1 MTTIRSVIC
10 EKNTLLF
17 SSAKREMTI
26 HTACPPPRHCER
38 SEAIHAR
45 TLDCFTLRV
54 RNDVHDNLNCTRS
67 TVAFSKKSYFCIL
80 FIILFIDIMAK
91 QFFFFLMA
99 YFLFVSCERSGGRL
113 TDYVNPFLGT
123 ATLWDP
129 EDLGYTRRMKARTWG
144 AEVFPG
150 ASLPNAMVQL
160 SPVTQFGSGA
170 GYQYE
175 DSVIYGFSHTN
186 KGHWN
191 LLHIPLLPVTG
202 AFSPGDY
209 CSTFSHDDESAR
221 PGYYQV
227 FLERYGVNV
236 ELTSTLRCG
245 YHKYTF
251 DEGAEK
257 KLLADMTRSNNRVT
271 GWEIRK
277 AGENVFAGFQNADGR
292 MCFYAVANYEI
303 EDVVQLKDDEHE
315 ASVVNFR
322 NSKGKRPLELKI
334 GFSFVSIENA
344 RMNLEREMQ
353 EKDFSQVCREADETW
368 EKLLSRITVSG
379 GTEREKG
386 LFYSC
391 LYRSF
396 LWPALRSDV
405 NFDYTDAR
413 REVAN
418 GGFHYYTDPSFWD
431 DYRNKLILLG
441 MLSPDVTVD
450 VVKSMIDRGEK
461 RGGYMPTFFHGDHA
475 SVFVAGTYFRGI
487 KGFDLER
494 AYRLLLK
501 NATVP
506 GRGGRPY
513 LEEYMERGWIA
524 EKDTTGV
531 PTRDEYKAA
540 VTKTVEYAY
549 DDYAVALIAR
559 ELGDGANY
567 RMLTARADNYKNLF
581 DPSTGFWRG
590 RIDDGSWIEDFD
602 PYYPYYAYMYRE
614 ANAWQSLFFAPHD
627 PTGMLALY
635 PSREAVEKKLD
646 SLFSEPWRGYEAHN
660 MTGFIGNY
668 CHGNQPD
675 HSVPYTYY
683 FAGKQEKAQVIL
695 DSIMNHYYD
704 MGAEKLAYAGMD
716 DAGEMSSWYVFN
728 AIGLY
733 TYSPADPEYIVSV
746 PLFDRVAVALD
757 ENTRFTVTK
766 NGDGKKIAAVT
777 CGGEKIDGWFIP
789 HDKLREGKEI
799 VITVE

>member
-1 MTTIRSVIC
+1 
-10 EKNTLLF
+10 
-17 SSAKREMTI
+17 
-26 HTACPPPRHCER
+26 
-38 SEAIHAR
+38 
-45 TLDCFTLRV
+45 
-54 RNDVHDNLNCTRS
+54 
-67 TVAFSKKSYFCIL
+67 
-80 FIILFIDIMAK
+80 MAK
-91 QFFFFLMA
+91 QFFLISVMFFLITG
-99 YFLFVSCERSGGRL
+99 CGRPEKQL
-113 TDYVNPFLGT
+113 TGYVNPFLGT
-123 ATLWDP
+123 ATLWDAA
-129 EDLGYTRRMKARTWG
+129 DLGYTRKIKERTWG

-150 ASLPNAMVQL
+150 TSLPNAMVQL
-160 SPVTQFGSGA
+160 SPVTQFRSGA

-175 DSVIYGFSHTN
+175 DTVIYGFSHTN

-202 AFSPGDY
+202 TVVPGDY
-209 CSTFSHDDESAR
+209 CSKFSHENESAH

-227 FLERYGVNV
+227 FLERYGVNA

-251 DEGAEK
+251 DERDDK
-257 KLLADMTRSNNRVT
+257 KLVADMTRSNNRVN
-271 GWEIRK
+271 GWEIQK
-277 AGENVFAGFQNADGR
+277 AGENVFTGFQDAAGT
-292 MCFYAVANYEI
+292 MYFYAVSNYEI
-303 EDVVQLKDDEHE
+303 EDIVQVKDSVHE
-315 ASVVNFR
+315 VSAVHFR
-322 NSKGKRPLELKI
+322 NSKSKKPLELKI
-334 GFSFVSIENA
+334 GFSFVSIANA
-344 RMNLEREMQ
+344 KLNLEREIAG
-353 EKDFSQVCREADETW
+353 KDFPQIRREAGETW
-368 EKLLSRITVSG
+368 ERLLSRITVAG

-405 NFDYTDAR
+405 NFDYTDAAGN
-413 REVAN
+413 VAN

-431 DYRNKLILLG
+431 DYRNKLVLLA
-441 MLSPDVTVD
+441 MLSPGVTVD
-450 VVKSMIDRGEK
+450 VIKSITDRGEK

-475 SVFVAGTYFRGI
+475 SVFVAGTYLRGL
-487 KGFDLER
+487 KGFDPER

-513 LEEYMERGWIA
+513 LKEYMERGWIA
-524 EKDTTGV
+524 EKDTANV
-531 PTRDEYKAA
+531 PTWDEYKAA

-549 DDYAVALIAR
+549 DDYALALIAR
-559 ELGDGANY
+559 ELGDEENY
-567 RMLTARADNYKNLF
+567 KMLMKRTGNYKNLF

-590 RIDDGSWIEDFD
+590 RIDDGNWIEDFD

-627 PTGMLALY
+627 PEGMLALY
-635 PSREAVEKKLD
+635 PSHEAVEKKLD

-683 FAGKQEKAQVIL
+683 FIGKQEKAQVIL

-704 MGAEKLAYAGMD
+704 MGADRLAYAGMD

-728 AIGLY
+728 ATGLY
-733 TYSPADPEYIVSV
+733 TYSPADPEYILTV
-746 PLFDRVAVALD
+746 PLFDKVKFHVD
-757 ENTRFTVTK
+757 ENTCFTVTK
-766 NGDGKKIAAVT
+766 NGKGRKIT
-777 CGGEKIDGWFIP
+777 GITYGGEKIGGWFIS
-789 HDKLREGKEI
+789 HDKLKEGREL
-799 VITVE
+799 VISVE